1 MPSDSMDDI
10 ELKNIQ
16 LQFPTARTL
25 SRDDSNTTEE
35 QVMTEKGSILV
46 AIQGDRRKPAIVSF
60 HDIGLNCKLNQSKAS
75 YKKVAEKMFF
85 QILQISKH
93 FSTTLT

>member
-60 HDIGLNCKLNQSKAS
+60 HDIGLNCKFHPLKPPRKDCS
-75 YKKVAEKMFF
+75 
-85 QILQISKH
+85 H
-93 FSTTLT
+93 

>member
-1 MPSDSMDDI
+1 MDDI

-46 AIQGDRRKPAIVSF
+46 AIQGDRRKPAIMTF
-60 HDIGLNCKLNQSKAS
+60 HDIGLNCENLKDNLSS
-75 YKKVAEKMFF
+75 SELIRPFCR
-85 QILQISKH
+85 H
-93 FSTTLT
+93 C